1 MAEEAKNNG
10 GEGAVVPAHSHGGE
24 GAAVGT
30 AVVSPDAVQ
39 NPGLPPHRKRVTDLD
54 PKRDKR
60 AERTVY
66 TLFYI
71 SIAGS
76 LGAVLAYMFFPIE
89 SGDLWDIRLHTLF
102 VGLGMTL
109 ALLAIGIGAVHW
121 GKALMADHES
131 IDERHPVP
139 SDEPTREAS
148 AEVFKLADEE
158 SGFSRRTLVRNSLIG
173 ALIAFPIPG
182 ITLLRGLAP
191 QDRDP
196 VQLLKHTMWDQG
208 VRLAR
213 DLGGSA
219 VGAAIKASD
228 VTIGSVFH
236 VVPENLGEATH
247 VLDEKAKAIVLLIRL
262 DPDDLKE
269 REERKDWSYNGIV
282 AYSKVCTHVGC
293 PVALNEQHT
302 HHLLCPCHQSQ
313 FDVSDE
319 AKVVFGPAKRPLP
332 QLPITVD
339 EEGYLVARSD
349 FEEPV
354 GPSFWE
360 RLK

>member
-1 MAEEAKNNG
+1 MAEEAKNSG
-10 GEGAVVPAHSHGGE
+10 AEGAVVAAQSHGDSGV
-24 GAAVGT
+24 AVGT
-30 AVVSPDAVQ
+30 AVISADAVE

-54 PKRDKR
+54 PKREKR

-66 TLFYI
+66 TLFYL
-71 SIAGS
+71 SIVGS
-76 LGAVLAYMFFPIE
+76 LGSALAYMFFPIE
-89 SGDLWDIRLHTLF
+89 SGELWDIRLHTMF

-131 IDERHPVP
+131 IDVRHPVA
-139 SDEPTREAS
+139 SSEEVREAS
-148 AEVFKLADEE
+148 AQVFELADKE

-182 ITLLRGLAP
+182 ITLLRSLAP
-191 QDRDP
+191 QDQDP
-196 VQLLKHTMWDQG
+196 VTVLKHTMWEKG

-213 DLGGSA
+213 DGGGA
-219 VGAAIKASD
+219 IVGAPIRAAD

-236 VVPENLGEATH
+236 VVPENLAEASH
-247 VLDEKAKAIVLLIRL
+247 VLNEKAKAVVLLIRL
-262 DPDDLKE
+262 DPADLKE
-269 REERKDWSYNGIV
+269 PEERKDWSYNGIV

-293 PVALNEQHT
+293 PVALAEQHT

-313 FDVSDE
+313 FDVSDQ
-319 AKVVFGPAKRPLP
+319 AKVIFGPAKRPLP

-339 EEGYLVARSD
+339 DEGYLIAKSD
-349 FEEPV
+349 FTEPV
-354 GPSFWE
+354 GPSYWE

>member
-1 MAEEAKNNG
+1 MAEEAKNSGSDN
-10 GEGAVVPAHSHGGE
+10 AVVPAQSHDNA

-30 AVVSPDAVQ
+30 AVIAHDVVQ

-54 PKRDKR
+54 PKREKR

-66 TLFYI
+66 TLFYL

-89 SGDLWDIRLHTLF
+89 TGELWQIRLHTMF

-121 GKALMADHES
+121 GKAIMADHES

-139 SDEPTREAS
+139 SDEPTREAA
-148 AEVFKLADEE
+148 AEVFELADKE

-173 ALIAFPIPG
+173 ALVAFPIPG

-191 QDRDP
+191 QDQDP
-196 VQLLKHTMWDQG
+196 VTLLKHTMWEKG
-208 VRLAR
+208 TRLAR
-213 DLGGSA
+213 DLGGA
-219 VGAAIKASD
+219 EVGAAIKAAD

-236 VVPENLGEATH
+236 VVPENLDQATH

-262 DPDDLKE
+262 DPADLTE
-269 REERKDWSYNGIV
+269 PEDRKDWSYNGIV

-313 FDVSDE
+313 FDVSDQ

-339 EEGYLVARSD
+339 SEGYLVARSD

>member
-1 MAEEAKNNG
+1 MADEATSNSK
-10 GEGAVVPAHSHGGE
+10 AVANAHSHGE
-24 GAAVGT
+24 AGASAGT
-30 AVVSPDAVQ
+30 AVIASDAVQ
-39 NPGLPPHRKRVTDLD
+39 NPGLPPHRKRVTDLN
-54 PKRDKR
+54 PKRAKR

-71 SIAGS
+71 SVAGS
-76 LGAVLAYMFFPIE
+76 LGSMLAYMFFPIE
-89 SGDLWDIRLHTLF
+89 SGELWQIRLSTLF
-102 VGLGMTL
+102 IGLGMAL
-109 ALLAIGIGAVHW
+109 ALLAIGVGAVHW

-131 IDERHPVP
+131 IDVRHPVA
-139 SDEPTREAS
+139 SDEETREAS
-148 AEVFKLADEE
+148 SEIFKIADEE
-158 SGFSRRTLVRNSLIG
+158 SGFTRRTLVRNSLLG

-191 QDRDP
+191 QDQDP
-196 VQLLKHTMWDQG
+196 VTLLKHTLWDKG

-213 DLGGSA
+213 DHGGAA
-219 VGAAIKASD
+219 VGAPIRAAE

-236 VVPENLGEATH
+236 VVPENLANAED
-247 VLDEKAKAIVLLIRL
+247 VLNEKAKAIVLLMRL
-262 DPDDLKE
+262 DPSDLKVS
-269 REERKDWSYNGIV
+269 EERKDWSYDGIV

-319 AKVVFGPAKRPLP
+319 AKVAFGPAKRPLP

-339 EEGYLVARSD
+339 DEGYLVAQSD
-349 FEEPV
+349 FHEPV

>member
-1 MAEEAKNNG
+1 MAEEAKNSG
-10 GEGAVVPAHSHGGE
+10 GENAVVRADSHGDT

-30 AVVSPDAVQ
+30 AVIGPDAVV
-39 NPGLPPHRKRVTDLD
+39 NPGLPEHRKRVTDLD
-54 PKRDKR
+54 PKRAKH
-60 AERTVY
+60 AERTVF
-66 TLFYI
+66 TLFYV

-89 SGDLWDIRLHTLF
+89 SGELWQIRLHTMF

-139 SDEPTREAS
+139 SDDKVRAEAV
-148 AEVFKLADEE
+148 EVFNVADEE

-191 QDRDP
+191 QDQDP
-196 VQLLKHTMWDQG
+196 VTLLKHTMWEEG
-208 VRLAR
+208 TRLAR
-213 DLGGSA
+213 DIGGA
-219 VGAAIKASD
+219 GVGAPIRAAD

-236 VVPENLGEATH
+236 VVPENLDQATH

-262 DPDDLKE
+262 DPDDLIE
-269 REERKDWSYNGIV
+269 PEDRKDWSYNGIV

-313 FDVSDE
+313 FDVADQ
-319 AKVVFGPAKRPLP
+319 AKVIFGPAKRPLP

-339 EEGYLVARSD
+339 DEGYLVARSD
-349 FEEPV
+349 FTEPV

>member
-1 MAEEAKNNG
+1 MANEAKNSG
-10 GEGAVVPAHSHGGE
+10 STDAVVPAQSHGNIGS
-24 GAAVGT
+24 AVGT
-30 AVVSPDAVQ
+30 AVISPDAVE
-39 NPGLPPHRKRVTDLD
+39 NPGLPPHRKRVTDID
-54 PKRDKR
+54 PKREKR

-66 TLFYI
+66 TLFYL
-71 SIAGS
+71 SIVGS
-76 LGAVLAYMFFPIE
+76 IGAVLAYMFFPIE
-89 SGDLWDIRLHTLF
+89 SGELWQVRLHTLF

-121 GKALMADHES
+121 GKAIMADHES

-139 SDEPTREAS
+139 SSPEVRAEA
-148 AEVFKLADEE
+148 AEVFTVADEE

-182 ITLLRGLAP
+182 IALLRGLAP
-191 QDRDP
+191 QDQDP
-196 VQLLKHTMWDQG
+196 VVLLKHTMWEEG
-208 VRLAR
+208 TRLAR
-213 DLGGSA
+213 DLGGAA
-219 VGAAIKASD
+219 VGAPIRAAD

-236 VVPENLGEATH
+236 VVPENLDQATH

-262 DPDDLKE
+262 DPEDLTE
-269 REERKDWSYNGIV
+269 PEDRKDWSYNGIV

-313 FDVSDE
+313 FDVSDQ

-339 EEGYLVARSD
+339 DEGYLVARSD
-349 FEEPV
+349 FTEPV
-354 GPSFWE
+354 GPSYWE